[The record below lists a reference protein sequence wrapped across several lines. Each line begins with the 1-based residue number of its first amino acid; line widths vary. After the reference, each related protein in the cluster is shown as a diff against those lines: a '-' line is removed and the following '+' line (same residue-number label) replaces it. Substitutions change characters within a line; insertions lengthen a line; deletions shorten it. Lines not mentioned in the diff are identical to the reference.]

1 MNAFLP
7 KIVNYRDYKNF
18 DTKTFKDRLELTLK
32 NTTSFEELQKIF
44 MDLLNKFAPLKCK
57 YLRAN
62 HSKFMTKELSKAIM
76 LRTRFRHQFLKM
88 KTPEAKAK
96 YNKQSNIF
104 VSLTRKAKR
113 NYYESLDLN
122 NICDNKKFWAA
133 VKPLFSNKIKSVE
146 NIVLS
151 ENGVLTKD
159 EEKVAN
165 ILNNFW

>member
-1 MNAFLP
+1 M
-7 KIVNYRDYKNF
+7 
-18 DTKTFKDRLELTLK
+18 TLK

-96 YNKQSNIF
+96 HNKQRNIC

-113 NYYESLDLN
+113 NYCESLDLN
-122 NICDNKKFWAA
+122 NICDN
-133 VKPLFSNKIKSVE
+133 
-146 NIVLS
+146 
-151 ENGVLTKD
+151 
-159 EEKVAN
+159 
-165 ILNNFW
+165 